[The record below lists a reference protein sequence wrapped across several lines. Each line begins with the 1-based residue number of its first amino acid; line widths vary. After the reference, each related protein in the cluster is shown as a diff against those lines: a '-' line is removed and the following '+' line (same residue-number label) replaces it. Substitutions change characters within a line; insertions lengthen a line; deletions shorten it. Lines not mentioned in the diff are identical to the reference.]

1 MFPTIFSLALEGL
14 GEKTPEGS
22 GLLCMAIVGGAIIPL
37 IAGKAADMV
46 GLSMALLVPAA
57 CYVLIA
63 AYGWYARK
71 PAVPI

>member
-57 CYVLIA
+57 CYVLIG

-71 PAVPI
+71 PAI